1 MERCFSRCAYI
12 AIQDGEPLTIIQR
25 AWSFEIESF
34 ISQICGKAFLWGGV
48 HILILS
54 AEKHPFVFQCHV
66 CQLVSAKTR
75 KCRLLGLAV
84 SAIMLLRIGHREG
97 REHCVDARKW
107 ADGGSS

>member
-54 AEKHPFVFQCHV
+54 ESIHLSSSSMFVSLFQ
-66 CQLVSAKTR
+66 QKLE
-75 KCRLLGLAV
+75 
-84 SAIMLLRIGHREG
+84 SAICL
-97 REHCVDARKW
+97 D
-107 ADGGSS
+107 